1 MKVLGAGDRPSRGAF
16 IGGNASRCPAPV
28 SNLSMASDTQVVGT
42 LTTPVQKKAIDGG
55 ARLTQTQIVSV
66 KGVGDFGPLE
76 QPLTVS
82 SVISQKLSSGP
93 FQGAKR
99 LP

>member
-1 MKVLGAGDRPSRGAF
+1 VHK
-16 IGGNASRCPAPV
+16 N
-28 SNLSMASDTQVVGT
+28 
-42 LTTPVQKKAIDGG
+42 AIDGG

-66 KGVGDFGPLE
+66 EGVGDFGPLE
-76 QPLTVS
+76 QPLTMS
-82 SVISQKLSSGP
+82 SVISQNLSSAP